1 MRNFRYFR
9 FFVFKYDYNSRPSA
23 AILLPKNMATWKRRP
38 QEQTGSYRFTGTLY
52 MTSAVR
58 DTIPGDELFTIIIDL
73 ATSVLLH
80 DGLDYLQIYDSS
92 MGLTLYIIDQL
103 SVSMKKEPPPED
115 NFATILFNWEY

>member
-1 MRNFRYFR
+1 
-9 FFVFKYDYNSRPSA
+9 
-23 AILLPKNMATWKRRP
+23 
-38 QEQTGSYRFTGTLY
+38 